1 MISNLSYRVIQIAA
15 SSSKETDIQIIEFS
29 HNLVRLITKK
39 LLEKG
44 ATIVSIVGKEEK
56 AKSDDFTTPS
66 IVYYWD
72 VLESV
77 YEYAA
82 SRLFSNETKNL
93 AMVVSSEKS
102 EAQIPEQR
110 KELWQKLTEK
120 GIVSLHR
127 IKPGWNAGAYR
138 RQEQEKNSDA
148 LIILGGGE
156 GVEHLASLYVSQG
169 KPVLPLDIPL
179 GSSYGDGLGGA
190 PFLSRLAVANPK
202 KFIPRTNKSTAS
214 RLANLNFEKLKNS
227 SEEYSNSILDFLE
240 TIVKPQVFYVRLL
253 NTDVSE
259 YSIVENFFR
268 NVVDPVVQ
276 NMNYHIKEMGRSE
289 TDEAFINI
297 EIFKEIQNSSIIIAD
312 LTNLR
317 PNCFMEMGY
326 AFGLNKRVLL
336 TAREGI
342 RLPFDSNAIPCYF
355 WSQDRSNEEQQE
367 SFLEFW
373 KKNINRP
380 PLAPANNII

>member
-1 MISNLSYRVIQIAA
+1 MISNLSNRAIQIAG
-15 SSSKETDIQIIEFS
+15 SSSKETDAYILEFS
-29 HNLVRLITKK
+29 HNLVRLIAKK
-39 LLEKG
+39 ILEKG

-56 AKSDDFTTPS
+56 AKSDDFITPA
-66 IVYYWD
+66 IIYYWD

-82 SRLFSNETKNL
+82 SRLFSNETKKL

-127 IKPGWNAGAYR
+127 IKPGWNAGAYK
-138 RQEQEKNSDA
+138 RQEQEKISDA
-148 LIILGGGE
+148 LIIIGGGE

-190 PFLSRLAVANPK
+190 PLLSRLSVANPK
-202 KFIPRTNKSTAS
+202 RFIPRIDNGTAS
-214 RLANLNFEKLKNS
+214 RLASLNFERWKNS
-227 SEEYSNSILDFLE
+227 SEEYSNFILDFLE

-253 NTDVSE
+253 NKDVSE
-259 YSIVENFFR
+259 YSLVENFFR
-268 NVVDPVVQ
+268 NVIDPVVQ

-297 EIFKEIQNSSIIIAD
+297 EIFKEIPNSSIIIAD

-355 WSQDRSNEEQQE
+355 WSPDRSNEEQQE

-380 PLAPANNII
+380 PLAPAKNII